1 MPNKQVKQKH
11 NYWNTMNSSSQK
23 SSRWNAIHW
32 KAIIWNFRQ
41 ITVLVLGIT
50 SKHVYTVMYIVML
63 DHSTMELIDKNN
75 MILSVTS
82 IEWKLKGELTQL
94 ERQIAEIK
102 FSVNS

>member
-1 MPNKQVKQKH
+1 
-11 NYWNTMNSSSQK
+11 
-23 SSRWNAIHW
+23 
-32 KAIIWNFRQ
+32 
-41 ITVLVLGIT
+41 
-50 SKHVYTVMYIVML
+50 MYIVML

-102 FSVNS
+102 FSVNSSNFQVEQKSTSFIWSGTLYRNDFIVLLSV